1 MSTVLK
7 LGSADHGRPMTFEEF
22 LDGSY
27 EEDFQYEIIEGR
39 LYVTPAPNLPH
50 DRITTFIYRQLIHY
64 SEQHPDIINYVTQKA
79 RVLVDLETGFTSPE
93 PDIAVYQNF
102 PENFQAGW
110 RDVHPLLV
118 VEVLGAHDEEK
129 DLHRNV
135 DLYLSV
141 PSIQEYWVF
150 DIRQHLAKPTLHV
163 YRRQNENWDIS
174 IHDASE
180 VYKTQL
186 LPEFSLAI
194 GLTDSK

>member
-1 MSTVLK
+1 MSTALM

-22 LDGSY
+22 LDGNY

-79 RVLVDLETGFTSPE
+79 RVLVDSETGFTSPE
-93 PDIAVYQNF
+93 PAIAAYQNF
-102 PENFQAGW
+102 PKNSQAGW

-118 VEVLGAHDEEK
+118 VEVLDVRDEEK

-135 DLYLSV
+135 DLYLRV

-163 YRRQNENWDIS
+163 YRRQNDGWDIS
-174 IHDASE
+174 AHTASE
-180 VYKTQL
+180 EYKTQL
-186 LPEFSLAI
+186 LPEFSLTI
-194 GLTDSK
+194 GLTDF